1 MKVVL
6 FFYPKDSST
15 TAWAPQLLDS
25 LLTRCREVILTN
37 MKQAASLTLEVL
49 KSLYPRADLDAA
61 DEGFAMTST
70 DEEALKLMEDFAMMA
85 DRILDMSLLDM
96 S

>member
-1 MKVVL
+1 
-6 FFYPKDSST
+6 
-15 TAWAPQLLDS
+15 
-25 LLTRCREVILTN
+25 